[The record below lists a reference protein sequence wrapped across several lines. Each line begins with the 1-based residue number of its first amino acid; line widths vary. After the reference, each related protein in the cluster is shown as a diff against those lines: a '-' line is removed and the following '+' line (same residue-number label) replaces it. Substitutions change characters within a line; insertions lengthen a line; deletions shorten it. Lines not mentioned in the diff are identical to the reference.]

1 MTKTKIQKALAAFGI
16 VAILGMS
23 GNAYAVQ
30 IGTGA
35 ITGGATSAINW
46 NGTYT
51 SNSASGTLN
60 GVVIT
65 ASVLPSLNA
74 SVSAATIALGTL
86 NSSTY
91 VTGSVNIEIGTNAK
105 NGASITAKST
115 NSGLTSALNG
125 NALNTLTTDGVAE
138 SYRYRSTL
146 GTADSTVS
154 GFTSSGLAT
163 ATEINNTTAQT
174 IYTSNKPQ
182 PTAAVDDVNFQV
194 GAKVSAQTPAGT
206 DYTDTVVLTVIGN
219 F

>member
-1 MTKTKIQKALAAFGI
+1 MTKTKIQKALAAFSI

-23 GNAYAVQ
+23 GNAYAVP
-30 IGTGA
+30 IGTGS
-35 ITGGATSAINW
+35 ITGGSTSVINW

-105 NGASITAKST
+105 NGASVTAKST

-194 GAKVSAQTPAGT
+194 GARVSAQTPAGT